1 MPPGSPSSLSSLFLS
16 TICRSGFLTSCLP
29 RLTTSLDPDLALAM
43 CVAIWSLTH
52 PAYALI
58 LCSNRDEYLARPT
71 EPAHFH
77 SFGPLVSASAP
88 APHTDPGH
96 SDAKPEAQSQSDAK
110 RGENYVLSGR
120 DILAGG
126 TWLGINRSGRLALL
140 TNITEPY
147 AHYDS
152 SRGTLL
158 SDFLLAPRGESLDEY
173 VAELESQETV
183 YAGFNLLLLSPTTT
197 TNTKCVEHPASKAA
211 TLASD
216 PASSPTEPSSKPTLA
231 YTGVL
236 VTNSGGGRTPLTVRP
251 LREDECNCGGLSNG
265 VDGHGADAWP
275 KVINGVYHVQE
286 ALERMDV
293 GHGKADVDEEEE
305 EKLVEELMNI
315 LSTDPAIP
323 PTTRHAL
330 RTAIHVS
337 PLALEPL
344 SGPAGPYGTRLSTV
358 VLVRRDGRVLF
369 VERDIWMLDETGKVV
384 KGGKEG
390 ERVWRFHVDA
400 SA

>member
-1 MPPGSPSSLSSLFLS
+1 
-16 TICRSGFLTSCLP
+16 
-29 RLTTSLDPDLALAM
+29 M
-43 CVAIWSLTH
+43 CVAFWSLTH

-77 SFGPLVSASAP
+77 NFGPLASASAP
-88 APHTDPGH
+88 APHTDPGQ
-96 SDAKPEAQSQSDAK
+96 SDAKPESQSHSDAK
-110 RGENYVLSGR
+110 TDEGYVLSGR
-120 DILAGG
+120 DLLAGG

-140 TNITEPY
+140 TNINEPY

-158 SDFLLAPRGESLDEY
+158 SDYLLAPRGESLDEY

-183 YAGFNLLLLSPTTT
+183 YAGFNLLLLSPTS
-197 TNTKCVEHPASKAA
+197 NTVTLEHPASAAA
-211 TLASD
+211 TVTLD
-216 PASSPTEPSSKPTLA
+216 PASSAAETSSQPKLS

-236 VTNSGGGRTPLTVRP
+236 VTNSGGGRTPLTARP
-251 LREDECNCGGLSNG
+251 LRDDECSCGGLSNG

-275 KVINGVYHVQE
+275 KVVNGVYHVQE
-286 ALERMDV
+286 ALDRLNV
-293 GHGKADVDEEEE
+293 GHGKDEVDEQEEQT
-305 EKLVEELMNI
+305 LVEELMNI
-315 LSTDPAIP
+315 LGTDPAIP
-323 PTTRHAL
+323 PTTRHGL

-344 SGPAGPYGTRLSTV
+344 SGPAAPYGTRLSTV
-358 VLVRRDGRVLF
+358 ILVRRDGRVLF
-369 VERDIWMLDETGKVV
+369 VERDIWKLDGTGKVV
-384 KGGKEG
+384 KGAKEG
-390 ERVWRFHVDA
+390 ERVWRFHVNA